1 MAEQLSECLVTLIQ
15 GVVWHHN
22 LAKYLFLLSN
32 KTKRVKD
39 ELWIAAAIPIN
50 KHMRANE
57 FIIEAAIGTLR
68 IGDITI
74 IVDDHAI
81 EQVYM
86 REINPKEVDA
96 VLRKLPAIKNE
107 LGAMETNSKIW
118 IKDPKTNISIGLRR
132 ISSDQL
138 RFQFKTAVQN
148 RTYQSDTEEIVL
160 PEQLE
165 ELTFMN
171 MSQCTKDCS
180 GHEAGYA
187 WSKARGG
194 VSAAS
199 WSPSFNKGAEIA
211 SQGY

>member
-1 MAEQLSECLVTLIQ
+1 
-15 GVVWHHN
+15 
-22 LAKYLFLLSN
+22 
-32 KTKRVKD
+32 
-39 ELWIAAAIPIN
+39 
-50 KHMRANE
+50 MRARE
-57 FIIEAAIGTLR
+57 FVVEAAIGTLR

-86 REINPKEVDA
+86 REINPKAVDA
-96 VLRKLPAIKNE
+96 VLRKLPAVKDQ
-107 LGAMETNSKIW
+107 LTAMEPSNKIW
-118 IKDPKTNISIGLRR
+118 VRDPQTNVSVGLRK
-132 ISSDQL
+132 ISSNQL

-160 PEQLE
+160 PEQAEQLD
-165 ELTFMN
+165 ELTFMG

-180 GHEAGYA
+180 GHEAGYN
-187 WSKARGG
+187 WSKQRGG
-194 VSAAS
+194 ISAAS